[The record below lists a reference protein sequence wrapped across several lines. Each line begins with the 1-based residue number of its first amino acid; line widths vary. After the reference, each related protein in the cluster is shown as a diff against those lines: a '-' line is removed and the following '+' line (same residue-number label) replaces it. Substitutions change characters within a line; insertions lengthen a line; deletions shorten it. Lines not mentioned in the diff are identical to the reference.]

1 MGREWT
7 AFYFVLIAKLHSGL
21 YAVFRYGGRTTL
33 PTCTPLTRLRSWAL
47 CLYWVIKKTRA
58 VEMDQAVLN
67 KCERRGASPIPLT
80 LENTIAGEYRHASPT
95 EPNELKKHEEF
106 RRITISKETT
116 KRLQY

>member
-1 MGREWT
+1 MRRCSLMHRLIFSAMATQSRGVYKHE
-7 AFYFVLIAKLHSGL
+7 ALASELGSVEQIAKRQNG
-21 YAVFRYGGRTTL
+21 Y
-33 PTCTPLTRLRSWAL
+33 
-47 CLYWVIKKTRA
+47 
-58 VEMDQAVLN
+58 
-67 KCERRGASPIPLT
+67 ERRGASPIPLT